1 MTNYHRYTNNGPMS
15 EWGHAMFAKGNP
27 YRVSFYGDNHYTF
40 DGNAP
45 HIGTIISDIKARILE
60 DVEQGYSNLD
70 SDFDLLGITEDNI
83 DEFVTAYNPSD
94 VVDTAGA
101 WDNSYLLA
109 AAWSVLESKEIYA
122 VLLDD
127 GAIVFDESLINKT
140 EWAEAE

>member
-1 MTNYHRYTNNGPMS
+1 MSNYHRYTNNGPMS

-45 HIGTIISDIKARILE
+45 HIGAVVSDIKARILE
-60 DVEQGYSNLD
+60 DVDQGYSNLD
-70 SDFDLLGITEDNI
+70 SDFALLGITEDNI
-83 DEFVTAYNPSD
+83 DEFVTAYNPAD

-101 WDNSYLLA
+101 WDEFYGIA
-109 AAWSVLESKEIYA
+109 VAWEVMEAKGICA

-127 GAIVFDESLINKT
+127 GAIVFDEGLINQV
-140 EWAEAE
+140 EWVEAE